1 VLTAV
6 LDQVGSEPFSVLH
19 IEALGRDLGDLAGH
33 TRQLPGV
40 GRAISYCCD
49 AWKKLLKYQRG
60 LLIYMK
66 RCPRL
71 CLESS
76 PRGKNSFRRFSSV
89 LMIIES

>member
-1 VLTAV
+1 M

-33 TRQLPGV
+33 TRQLP

-76 PRGKNSFRRFSSV
+76 PRGKNSF
-89 LMIIES
+89 MIIES